1 MGLFFPIYEEIKFM
15 FQTTSQLQYVPRGV
29 MHHDASTSQIHVWHW
44 SCYVPECWLGWL
56 RSAIHGCHH
65 IMMDHDLNCG
75 YLPAMESTWW
85 KYRFPV
91 PRLFQ
96 HCHPEIFRTGEEKPL
111 QNQRF
116 RCKHSYCS
124 KFDTSRIPI
133 GSWCSHS
140 TFANTTFWFCP
151 YRPFRWG
158 VPLTLLVSMKNTLA
172 SKPDVTEESEDVAC
186 EGRL

>member
-29 MHHDASTSQIHVWHW
+29 MHHDASTSQIQVWHW

-56 RSAIHGCHH
+56 RSAIMVVTTSWW
-65 IMMDHDLNCG
+65 IMTWIVGIYRQWNQPG
-75 YLPAMESTWW
+75 GSTDS
-85 KYRFPV
+85 RF
-91 PRLFQ
+91 RACFNIAT
-96 HCHPEIFRTGEEKPL
+96 PEIFRTGEEKPL

-151 YRPFRWG
+151 YRPLRWG

-172 SKPDVTEESEDVAC
+172 SEKPDVTEESEEV
-186 EGRL
+186 RR